1 MPDFYT
7 FKWLGF
13 SGQGHSSIENIY
25 ADFIGK
31 VAKMWN
37 MDVAKVDQV
46 AQGRIWTG
54 AQAEQHKLV
63 DRLGTFSDAINEA
76 RRRVASLEGQSE
88 ANAKELPIRYVG
100 PKRSPVEKIIQKFMG
115 HLGISE
121 DDNATHS
128 QWQILS
134 NLSGSDALALN
145 SLGQELMWLQE
156 LIEKKQA
163 FGTAAHCLCQIAP

>member
-1 MPDFYT
+1 
-7 FKWLGF
+7 
-13 SGQGHSSIENIY
+13 
-25 ADFIGK
+25 
-31 VAKMWN
+31 MWN

-163 FGTAAHCLCQIAP
+163 FGAAAHCLCQIAP